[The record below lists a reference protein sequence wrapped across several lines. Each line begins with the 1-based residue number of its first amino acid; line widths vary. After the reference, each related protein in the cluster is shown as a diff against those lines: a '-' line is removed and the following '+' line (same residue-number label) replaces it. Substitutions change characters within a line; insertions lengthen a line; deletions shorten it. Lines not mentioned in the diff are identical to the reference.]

1 MKTMK
6 RTKYFTML
14 FLLPLTYQ
22 SIQGQEHEL
31 KTEAVDLNKVWQL
44 TEEQYKK
51 LAIIRL
57 QATEKQE
64 DIKQIQSSR
73 LPSVKLEGSY
83 SKRSDMPLYEDGLFH
98 QPTVVPLHATQYGTS
113 LTTDWLLYE
122 GNQKNRAIQIE
133 KVALQALNTQ
143 LLKSTAEAKIE
154 STKLFYALVLNQH
167 YKELVI
173 KEIAQDEKQLSDIVS
188 LYRNG
193 TILKS
198 DVLRAE
204 VTLSNH
210 QMLRKEIENNLILLR
225 QQLNLMM
232 GRAETD
238 ILTPLYPDLDVLP
251 ELASYEEN
259 LNQALEQAYAL
270 QLTDQQ
276 LEQSNLALKQIQARL
291 LPKLSLFADY
301 GFSFPQNKSYPY
313 AQDLYGL
320 GQVGLKLNIPLS
332 SLYHN
337 QHQKSKQKVLIQQQ
351 QVEKEEQIDQIKNEL
366 QRYFVQYQESLDRID
381 LAEKTISQT
390 TETLRILRNS
400 YFNQQA
406 LLLDLLDAETQVLQA
421 QFNLTSAKINAKIE
435 YYQIQKIIGNI

>member
-1 MKTMK
+1 MK
-6 RTKYFTML
+6 RTKYLTLL
-14 FLLPLTYQ
+14 FLLPLSYQ
-22 SIQGQEHEL
+22 SIQGQEH
-31 KTEAVDLNKVWQL
+31 TIQTDAFDLEKVWQY
-44 TEEQYKK
+44 TEAQYKK

-64 DIKQIQSSR
+64 DIKQIESSR
-73 LPSVKLEGSY
+73 LPSIKLEGSY
-83 SKRSDMPLYEDGLFH
+83 SKRSDMPLYKDGFLH

-113 LTTDWLLYE
+113 LSADLLLYE

-133 KVALQALNTQ
+133 KVGLQTINTQ

-154 STKLFYALVLNQH
+154 STKLFYALVLHQH

-173 KEIAQDEKQLSDIVS
+173 KEIAQDEKQLRDIIS
-188 LYRNG
+188 LYQNG

-210 QMLRKEIENNLILLR
+210 QMLLKEIENNLVLLR

-232 GRAETD
+232 GRTETE
-238 ILTPLYPDLDVLP
+238 ILTPLYPDLDTLP
-251 ELASYEEN
+251 ELASYDEN

-270 QLTDQQ
+270 QLADQH
-276 LEQSNLALKQIQARL
+276 LEQGTLVLKQIQARI

-313 AQDLYGL
+313 TQALYGL
-320 GQVGLKLNIPLS
+320 GQVGLKLSIPLS
-332 SLYHN
+332 NLYHI
-337 QHQKSKQKVLIQQQ
+337 QHQKSKQKILIQQQ
-351 QVEKEEQIDQIKNEL
+351 QVEKEEKIDQIKNEL
-366 QRYFVQYQESLDRID
+366 QRYFVQYQESLDRIA

-435 YYQIQKIIGNI
+435 YYQIQKTIGNI